1 MQRRRFFSTSA
12 FGLAALWRAFSP
24 AARTRTAAKILLREV
39 AADVVIVGGG
49 LGGCAAALAVLR
61 SGRTAILTES
71 TDWIGGQLTSQ
82 AVPPDEHPWI
92 ERFGASASYRRL
104 RHEIRAHYRRHYRL
118 TADAR
123 ALEHL
128 NPGNGF
134 VSALCHEPRAALA
147 ALNALL
153 APYASS
159 RKLLIL
165 LEHEPISAAMKGD
178 RVQSVTVRDRA
189 TLAER
194 VLHAPYFLDATELG
208 DLLPLATAEF
218 VTGAEAQAE
227 HGEPHAPAEAN
238 PDNQQSFTC
247 CFAVDYLDGQD
258 HTIERPADYA
268 FWREFV
274 PALKHA
280 WPGRLLDLNFS
291 DPVTL
296 KSASR
301 GFDPRGTGMGLWVY
315 RRIVD
320 ASSEFPAR
328 CVPGQLRD
336 LADQLA
342 AKRLLARAAG
352 W

>member
-1 MQRRRFFSTSA
+1 MQRRRFFSASA
-12 FGLAALWRAFSP
+12 SGLAALLRASSP
-24 AARTRTAAKILLREV
+24 AAQARMAPSTRLQEV

-61 SGRTAILTES
+61 SGRTAVLTES

-92 ERFGASASYRRL
+92 EQFGASASYRKL
-104 RHEIRAHYRRHYRL
+104 RQEIRAYYRL
-118 TADAR
+118 HYPLTAEAR
-123 ALEHL
+123 AKERL
-128 NPGNGF
+128 NPGNGS

-147 ALNALL
+147 ALTALL
-153 APYASS
+153 APFASS

-165 LEHEPISAAMKGD
+165 LEHEPISAAMQGD
-178 RVQSVTVRDRA
+178 RVQSVTVRDRVHSI
-189 TLAER
+189 ER
-194 VLHAPYFLDATELG
+194 TLHAPYFLDATELG
-208 DLLPLATAEF
+208 DLLPLTGAEF
-218 VTGAEAQAE
+218 VAGAEGQAE

-258 HTIERPADYA
+258 HTIERPAEYA

-280 WPGRLLDLNFS
+280 WPGRLLDLNYS
-291 DPVTL
+291 DPITL

-301 GFDPRGTGMGLWVY
+301 GFDPRGSGKGLWVY
-315 RRIVD
+315 RRIID
-320 ASSEFPAR
+320 PSNFQ
-328 CVPGQLRD
+328 PGSLP
-336 LADQLA
+336 
-342 AKRLLARAAG
+342 G
-352 W
+352 

>member
-1 MQRRRFFSTSA
+1 MRPPLQS
-12 FGLAALWRAFSP
+12 
-24 AARTRTAAKILLREV
+24 
-39 AADVVIVGGG
+39 
-49 LGGCAAALAVLR
+49 LR
-61 SGRTAILTES
+61 SGRTAVLTES

-104 RHEIRAHYRRHYRL
+104 RHEIRDLLSTPLPLDRRSPANER
-118 TADAR
+118 
-123 ALEHL
+123 L
-128 NPGNGF
+128 NPGNGS

-147 ALNALL
+147 ALTALL
-153 APYASS
+153 APFASS

-165 LEHEPISAAMKGD
+165 LEHEPIAAAMQGD

-194 VLHAPYFLDATELG
+194 SLLAPYFLDATELG
-208 DLLPLATAEF
+208 DLLPLAGVEF
-218 VTGAEAQAE
+218 VTGAEGQAE

-258 HTIERPADYA
+258 HTIERPAEYA
-268 FWREFV
+268 FWRDFV
-274 PALKHA
+274 PALKPA
-280 WPGRLLDLNFS
+280 WPGRLLDLNYS

-301 GFDPRGTGMGLWVY
+301 GLIPE
-315 RRIVD
+315 
-320 ASSEFPAR
+320 APAR
-328 CVPGQLRD
+328 DSGFTDGLSIR
-336 LADQLA
+336 
-342 AKRLLARAAG
+342 
-352 W
+352 